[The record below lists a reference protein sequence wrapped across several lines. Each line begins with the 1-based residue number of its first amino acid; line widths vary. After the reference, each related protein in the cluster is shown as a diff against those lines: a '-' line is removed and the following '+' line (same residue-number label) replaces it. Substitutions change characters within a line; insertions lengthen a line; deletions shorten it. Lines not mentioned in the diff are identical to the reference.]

1 MDVPTLEG
9 IRTGS
14 WSTSSLEPPESLSF
28 ARRHDPKIAQP
39 AGAVE
44 LAASGASAAI
54 PADLMEAP
62 EEVEQRVTPLEL
74 FFDLVFVFA
83 ITQATGFVSER
94 PSWIRLVEGLA
105 ILAVLWFAWSGY
117 AWLGNTA
124 NTDEGLVRVILLSA
138 MAAMLIASL
147 AVPHAFG
154 SDGLIFGIA
163 YFVVRALHI
172 GCYAAVARARNDPTL
187 AAAVSRL
194 ASTMLPAAALLV
206 IGGALSG
213 APRAVC
219 WAAALLVDYG
229 GLVVRGVEGWRVE
242 PGHFAERHSAV
253 IIIALGESIVS
264 LSVGAGGVRLG
275 AGVIVG
281 ALFGIAIAAALWWAY
296 FDVVSIVAERRLRR
310 APPRDQVLIARDS
323 YTYLHLPMLAGIIV
337 FAIGVKRTLLQVD
350 AHLQLVPAVAL
361 CGGVALYL
369 LALSA
374 FKRRNIGS
382 FNRPRLVVA
391 GLLAGLAPAAT
402 AMSALLALGLVT
414 VTVCGLI
421 AFEFFRYAEA
431 RDQIRHGG

>member
-9 IRTGS
+9 IQTGS
-14 WSTSSLEPPESLSF
+14 WSTPSLEPPESLSF
-28 ARRHDPKIAQP
+28 AQRQAPEITQP

-44 LAASGASAAI
+44 LAASGASATI

-62 EEVEQRVTPLEL
+62 AVVEQRVTPLEL

-83 ITQATGFVSER
+83 ITQATGFVSAR
-94 PSWIRLVEGLA
+94 PSWVRLVEGLA

-124 NTDEGLVRVILLSA
+124 HTDEGLVRVILLAA
-138 MAAMLIASL
+138 MAAMLVASL

-154 SDGLIFGIA
+154 DDGLIFGIA

-172 GCYAAVARARNDPTL
+172 GCYAAVARTRNDPTL

-281 ALFGIAIAAALWWAY
+281 ALFGIATAAALWWAY
-296 FDVVSIVAERRLRR
+296 FDMVSIVAERRLRR
-310 APPRDQVLIARDS
+310 ARPRDQVLIARDS

-337 FAIGVKRTLLQVD
+337 FAIGVKRTLSQVD

-414 VTVCGLI
+414 VTACGLI

-431 RDQIRHGG
+431 RDRIRHGG

>member
-1 MDVPTLEG
+1 MDVSTLEG
-9 IRTGS
+9 IRTGL
-14 WSTSSLEPPESLSF
+14 WSTPSLEPPESLSF
-28 ARRHDPKIAQP
+28 ARRQDPKIAQP

-54 PADLMEAP
+54 PPDLMEAS

-105 ILAVLWFAWSGY
+105 ILAVLLFAWSGY

-281 ALFGIAIAAALWWAY
+281 ALFGIATAAALWWAY

-402 AMSALLALGLVT
+402 AMSALLALGLVA